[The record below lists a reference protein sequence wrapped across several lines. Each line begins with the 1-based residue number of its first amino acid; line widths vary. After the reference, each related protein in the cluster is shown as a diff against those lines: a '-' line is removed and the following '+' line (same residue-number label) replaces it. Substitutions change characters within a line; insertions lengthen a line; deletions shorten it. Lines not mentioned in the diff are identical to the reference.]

1 VNSVKNKALS
11 FTVATMVGYDKE
23 LRNDSYAFV
32 PCVLF
37 NPEEEIVEELVEDE
51 AELEVEFEVFVRAG
65 SYKMVSVL

>member
-1 VNSVKNKALS
+1 
-11 FTVATMVGYDKE
+11 
-23 LRNDSYAFV
+23 V